1 MNEQER
7 KELVERRKKEQ
18 AERELQYDL
27 NRDLEIQDRINEI
40 AGLDEENQNKFTVLA
55 IIFLGTLIP
64 LYLFFFGFLFMFIVV
79 FGPVLALHDINLSWV
94 DTFLH
99 ILIWTVSVI
108 SVYRERSVLDDI
120 LEFLF

>member
-40 AGLDEENQNKFTVLA
+40 AGLDEKKQNKFTVRA

-64 LYLFFFGFLFMFIVV
+64 LYLFLFGILFMVMVI
-79 FGPVLALHDINLSWV
+79 FGPLLALFEISLYWV

-99 ILIWTVSVI
+99 ILIWTVSAI

-120 LEFLF
+120 LELLF